1 MHASLRTAIFAAA
14 SALAMTA
21 ANAVPQSSS
30 DDSAATV
37 GLVLSD
43 LPSVNSPDYAAL
55 KARAAAKHGQAL
67 EMTHSEMWAVPKDN
81 VAAVTEAA
89 EKLGVKVMKL
99 DIGSSHAAFQP
110 MPPSTPMSPAQKT
123 MMHDTMQQKAVMG
136 MSMMALPDPRTMEY
150 ALTQGMND
158 PGAPAEAANLS
169 FKLRDDL
176 VVDAKRTSVVKT
188 KDGYAW
194 HGTVIATGEP
204 VTLLWWPE
212 GRLSG
217 SIAYKGHVY
226 AVRSFGSGMH
236 AVIEQAPNLLPP
248 EHEPLTEKL
257 KKKMNMKVDPL
268 VREGDASTMMPRQT
282 RPVIEAAPSLVPSPG
297 EDRNARD
304 AGPGDQAIAALNP
317 TMIVPP
323 SIATD
328 AKTPEAVITVLVAY
342 TQAAAKF
349 YNDVEHDLIA
359 IAIEDANQSFRN
371 SGLSGIRLELVHA
384 YETNYVESGSHFDH
398 VFRFA
403 YKNDG
408 YMDEVHALRDEH
420 KADVSILIVNDPK
433 GCGLAAQVRAP
444 KDRAFAVVD
453 QACAATSYSLAHE
466 IGHIIGA
473 RHDVGLDDSTTP
485 FPFGHGFVNGK
496 EWRTMMAY
504 KESCH
509 GCPRIPVWS
518 SPGIKVNGVAAGDE
532 RSNNARVIAEE
543 AARVAAYR

>member
-1 MHASLRTAIFAAA
+1 MHTNFKAALLAA
-14 SALAMTA
+14 SILLLTA
-21 ANAVPQSSS
+21 VNAAPQSPPEESRS
-30 DDSAATV
+30 TV
-37 GLVLSD
+37 GLVLSG
-43 LPSVNSPDYAAL
+43 LPPVNSPDYAAL
-55 KARAAAKHGQAL
+55 KARAAAKQGQAL
-67 EMTHSEMWAVPKDN
+67 EMTQSEIWVVPADN

-89 EKLGVKVMKL
+89 EKLGVKVMGL
-99 DIGSSHAAFQP
+99 DIGSSQPAFQP

-136 MSMMALPDPRTMEY
+136 MSMMALPDPRAMEY

-158 PGAPAEAANLS
+158 PDAPAEAAILS

-188 KDGYAW
+188 KNGYAW

-226 AVRSFGSGMH
+226 AVRSFGGGMH
-236 AVIEQAPNLLPP
+236 GIVEQAPNLLPP

-257 KKKMNMKVDPL
+257 RKKMNMTVDPL

-282 RPVIEAAPSLVPSPG
+282 PPAIEAAPSLRPSLG
-297 EDRNARD
+297 EDRTARD
-304 AGPGDQAIAALNP
+304 VGPDDQTIAALNP

-323 SIATD
+323 PIATD
-328 AKTPEAVITVLVAY
+328 AKTPETVITVLVAY
-342 TQAAAKF
+342 TQAATKF
-349 YNDVEHDLIA
+349 YNDLEYDLIA
-359 IAIEDANQSFRN
+359 IALEDVNQSFRN
-371 SGLSGIRLELVHA
+371 SGLHNIRVELAHA

-403 YKNDG
+403 YRNDG

-444 KDRAFAVVD
+444 QDRAFAVVD

-473 RHDVGLDDSTTP
+473 RHDFGIDDSTAP
-485 FPFGHGFVNGK
+485 FPFGHGYVNGE

-509 GCPRIPVWS
+509 GCPRIPAWS
-518 SPGIKVNGVAAGDE
+518 SPGIKVEGIAAGDE
-532 RSNNARVIAEE
+532 RSNNARVVAEE
-543 AARVAAYR
+543 AARVAAFR